1 MANWDMTKRQVNSDG
16 KIISTGQKIVSLGS
30 GNDAELEKRVSKM
43 EDKLDTILTLLN
55 KEDNNDKDRPKPISG
70 NDSGVWQLI

>member
-16 KIISTGQKIVSLGS
+16 KIISTGQKNTSLFDDNS
-30 GNDAELEKRVSKM
+30 ELEERVSKM

-55 KEDNNDKDRPKPISG
+55 KEDNNDKDRPKPVSG
-70 NDSGVWQLI
+70 DDGGV